1 MTFSPINPDEARD
14 LLAGKYPVLREGQE
28 IAVTPGVRGS
38 GSVQDVIDEVLNAP
52 TQQSEPPT
60 LLLQPAYGEV
70 PLNAYLASALTGLS
84 PADRDEINSLSD
96 MASVV
101 CKMLE
106 IELYEPRKNADP
118 ELEDGLSA
126 REVFNTDKHAVE
138 NSDLLI
144 GLTNYPSFGAGQ
156 EFEIAFNSMIPI
168 LLIVR
173 SGKTISRMVRGIP
186 GTMIIVEY
194 SDPTELRNRL
204 EFELKQIRPL
214 LVQRKIIL
222 DNFSMNIVGERIRG
236 IRKANNLTAEDLA
249 VSLGV
254 DSAQVE
260 HWERSTDRENNFSLV
275 QLRQIA
281 ARLNISVAQLVEPS
295 MDSVCIAY
303 FRDILDSRSVAAR
316 WGRTSREDR
325 KALLKLIFNR
335 FGYELGLGDD

>member
-1 MTFSPINPDEARD
+1 M
-14 LLAGKYPVLREGQE
+14 
-28 IAVTPGVRGS
+28 
-38 GSVQDVIDEVLNAP
+38 QDVIDEVLNAP

-84 PADRDEINSLSD
+84 PADRDDIDKLSD

-126 REVFNTDKHAVE
+126 WEVFNTDKHAVE

-156 EFEIAFNSMIPI
+156 
-168 LLIVR
+168 
-173 SGKTISRMVRGIP
+173 
-186 GTMIIVEY
+186 
-194 SDPTELRNRL
+194 

-260 HWERSTDRENNFSLV
+260 HWERSTMSLKG
-275 QLRQIA
+275 LCLAKI
-281 ARLNISVAQLVEPS
+281 LS
-295 MDSVCIAY
+295 AY
-303 FRDILDSRSVAAR
+303 FGVISKESL
-316 WGRTSREDR
+316 
-325 KALLKLIFNR
+325 ALQICVS
-335 FGYELGLGDD
+335 GS